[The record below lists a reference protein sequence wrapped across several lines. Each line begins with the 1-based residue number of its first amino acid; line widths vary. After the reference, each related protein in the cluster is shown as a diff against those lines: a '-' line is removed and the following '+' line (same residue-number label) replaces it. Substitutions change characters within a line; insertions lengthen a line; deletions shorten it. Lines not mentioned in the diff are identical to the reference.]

1 MVIKKAVILLGLV
14 AIVTGAIAQSYS
26 GSRSR
31 SRGRL
36 AVPYLSNPYGYGF
49 GRGFNA
55 YGRSPYQ
62 LSPYLGYRAPVI
74 RRPTLPPVTG
84 PVERYSEIE
93 YGEIVQMAVDAARRS
108 NPGGVMTDRPSI
120 IEATTGTEGLSLYKP
135 VSTGVSDILDRG
147 IFLLPTGEE
156 MRLRGVSIPSSTD
169 SNEVSRLYSKEAI
182 QLLRNLVQGKEV
194 YVLLDEPL
202 RDSSGRILG
211 TVLLADGTELN
222 RRMIELGYGSIKDDD
237 FAETVDFGDLINAQS
252 AARTK
257 RVGIWSANF

>member
-1 MVIKKAVILLGLV
+1 MVIRKAVILIGLV
-14 AIVTGAIAQSYS
+14 AIIAGAFAQSYS
-26 GSRSR
+26 NSRSR
-31 SRGRL
+31 YRGRL
-36 AVPYLSNPYGYGF
+36 AVPYFGNAYGYGY
-49 GRGFNA
+49 GRGFN

-62 LSPYLGYRAPVI
+62 LSPYMGYRTPII
-74 RRPTLPPVTG
+74 RQPTLPPVSG
-84 PVERYSEIE
+84 PVERYSELE
-93 YGEIVQMAVDAARRS
+93 YGQIVQMVVDAARRN
-108 NPGGVMTDRPSI
+108 NPVGVMTDRPSI
-120 IEATTGTEGLSLYKP
+120 IESTTGTEGISLYKP

-237 FAETVDFGDLINAQS
+237 FAETVDFSDLVTAQS
-252 AARTK
+252 DARTK
-257 RVGIWSANF
+257 RIGIWSANY